1 MIFDWDLKLSQFSM
15 RSACPPPRFFSGSRL
30 RDKLA
35 MDVTLSFEEWN

>member
-15 RSACPPPRFFSGSRL
+15 NSACPPLFFLGVGL
-30 RDKLA
+30 FQLA